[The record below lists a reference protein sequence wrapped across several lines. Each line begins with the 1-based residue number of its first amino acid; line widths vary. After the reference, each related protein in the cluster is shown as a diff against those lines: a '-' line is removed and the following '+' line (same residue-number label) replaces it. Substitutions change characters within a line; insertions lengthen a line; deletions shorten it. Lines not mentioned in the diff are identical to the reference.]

1 MKKKQVGG
9 NKDEPKL
16 TKKQQELVQ
25 NQIQKETAT
34 RTRLKEVSKFSIRS
48 SVSNCYLNHLQL
60 GKLQ

>member
-25 NQIQKETAT
+25 NQIQKETTT
-34 RTRLKEVSKFSIRS
+34 RNRLKEVGKFSVVFRTFD
-48 SVSNCYLNHLQL
+48 LQFL
-60 GKLQ
+60 IVT